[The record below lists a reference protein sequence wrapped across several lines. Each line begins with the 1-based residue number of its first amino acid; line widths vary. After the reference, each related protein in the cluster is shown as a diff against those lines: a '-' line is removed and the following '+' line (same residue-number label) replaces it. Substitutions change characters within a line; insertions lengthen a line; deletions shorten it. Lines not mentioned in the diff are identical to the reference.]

1 MTLRGWS
8 PLRAY
13 LALIGALLLVQ
24 GVISVVLHGSR
35 FGTTEST
42 HGLVTVSLRHAAIHV
57 VWGLVLLAV
66 LALRPSEPTLV
77 AAALVFGVFYGALTV
92 LGIVLDDPFGLP
104 LGLGENAFHATIASV
119 AFLAILALLLG
130 ELRPDAPTT

>member
-13 LALIGALLLVQ
+13 LAFIGALLLVQ
-24 GVISVVLHGSR
+24 GLISVLVHGSR

-57 VWGLVLLAV
+57 VWGLLLLA
-66 LALRPSEPTLV
+66 LLPLRPSEQALV
-77 AAALVFGVFYGALTV
+77 AAALVFVVFYGTLTV

-104 LGLGENAFHATIASV
+104 LGVGENAFHGTIASV
-119 AFLAILALLLG
+119 AVLALALLL
-130 ELRPDAPTT
+130 LREPARDAPTA